1 MNIHTLEP
9 DERTLHGV
17 FSRDFEPML
26 TIDSGDTVR
35 FRTLDARWS
44 LEPTTEVET
53 PAATFPLT
61 GERRGDGHALTG
73 PVFVRG
79 AQPGHT
85 LQIDIGPLRPGA
97 WGWTFAGGTDGL
109 YAEQYRKLGLEDRS
123 ALLAWTLDAD
133 EMTGQDQLGHTV
145 ALRPFMG
152 VMGMPPAQSGTHST
166 RPPRTCGGNIDCK
179 ELVTGT
185 TLYLPVEVEGA
196 LFSTGDGHAAQGDGE
211 VSGMAI
217 ECPMD
222 AAELTL
228 TLREDMSLSTPRAE
242 TPSGWLTF
250 GFHEDLHEAGAVAL
264 SAMLDLMG
272 ERLGLDRP
280 EALALA
286 SVVVDLRITQIVN
299 GVRGIHAFLAHDAV
313 EQDTQSLLRSRL
325 PL

>member
-1 MNIHTLEP
+1 MMPLHTLEP
-9 DERTLHGV
+9 DEHTLHGA
-17 FSRDFEPML
+17 FSRDFEPVL

-44 LEPTTEVET
+44 VEATTDVGT
-53 PAATFPLT
+53 RPATFPLV

-73 PVFVRG
+73 PVYVRG

-85 LQIDIGPLRPGA
+85 LQIDIGTLRPGA
-97 WGWTFAGGTDGL
+97 WGWTFAGGAEGP
-109 YAEQYRKLGLEDRS
+109 YAEQYRKLGLEDRRT
-123 ALLAWTLDAD
+123 LLAWTLDA
-133 EMTGQDQLGHTV
+133 ERMTGQDQLGHTV

-152 VMGMPPAQSGTHST
+152 VMGMPPAQPGPHST

-179 ELVTGT
+179 ELVAGT
-185 TLYLPVEVEGA
+185 TLYLPVEVAGA
-196 LFSTGDGHAAQGDGE
+196 LFSAGDGHAAQGDGE

-222 AAELTL
+222 VADLTL
-228 TLREDMSLSTPRAE
+228 TLREDMRLITPRAE
-242 TPSGWLTF
+242 TPDGWLTF
-250 GFHEDLHEAGAVAL
+250 GFREDLHEAGTVAL

-272 ERLGLDRP
+272 ERLGLDRS

-299 GVRGIHAFLAHDAV
+299 GVRGVHAFLPNDAV
-313 EQDTQSLLRSRL
+313 A
-325 PL
+325 